1 MIVDFQ
7 QSFCGGAPG
16 LYSARFKSELPQKEK
31 NQYILDEMK
40 NANDRRAKF
49 VCSICFIF
57 ENGEKIEVQ
66 GICNG
71 QITKEIRGDR
81 GFGFDPIFIPNG
93 YDKTFSEIGQEE
105 KNKISHRSRAIK
117 ELIKRLE
124 KNMEGNKNE

>member
-1 MIVDFQ
+1 
-7 QSFCGGAPG
+7 
-16 LYSARFKSELPQKEK
+16 
-31 NQYILDEMK
+31 MK

-71 QITKEIRGDR
+71 KITKEIRGDR

-93 YDKTFSEIGQEE
+93 YDKTFSEIGKEE
-105 KNKISHRSRAIK
+105 KNKISHRARAIK